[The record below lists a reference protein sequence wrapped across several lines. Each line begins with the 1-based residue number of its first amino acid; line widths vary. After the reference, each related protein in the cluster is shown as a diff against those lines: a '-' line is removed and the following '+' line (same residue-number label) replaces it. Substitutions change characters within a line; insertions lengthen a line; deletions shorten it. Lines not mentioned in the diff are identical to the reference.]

1 EKRECRYAEQREP
14 LGSTDRGGEEQQ
26 RERWEK
32 GGHERHGVL
41 PERRRWVA
49 AAKPGPVTR
58 RPEEVVQRVAVDHDV
73 AGRLQREHQEYSE
86 GEGELAGPRCR
97 TPQRDRHERYHIW
110 ERREADQ
117 QAGRDRRSRQ
127 ERAQTCAAGRFVGL
141 EHAPAAREDR
151 DLAHV

>member
-1 EKRECRYAEQREP
+1 MIRRPPRSTLFPYTTLFRSREP

-32 GGHERHGVL
+32 GGDERHGVL

-97 TPQRDRHERYHIW
+97 TPQRDRHERSRSE
-110 ERREADQ
+110 ERRVGKEC
-117 QAGRDRRSRQ
+117 RSRWSPY
-127 ERAQTCAAGRFVGL
+127 
-141 EHAPAAREDR
+141 H
-151 DLAHV
+151 

>member
-1 EKRECRYAEQREP
+1 MSTFFLLVP
-14 LGSTDRGGEEQQ
+14 LPFFFFFFFFNDTATTEIYTLSLHDA
-26 RERWEK
+26 
-32 GGHERHGVL
+32 L
-41 PERRRWVA
+41 PISERRRWVA

-97 TPQRDRHERYHIW
+97 TPQRDRHERSHIW
-110 ERREADQ
+110 ECREADQ

-127 ERAQTCAAGRFVGL
+127 ERPQTGAPGRFVGL
-141 EHAPAAREDR
+141 
-151 DLAHV
+151 